1 MRTRFCTAVIATLLV
16 SLGALPCRAQWVLAA
31 HAAKNMIQRM
41 SQKSAA
47 GGYDVAIVLLEAPA
61 DKVYERTLASLKTHS
76 ELTITKDDSKRGQ
89 IEFRKGNEVAGFNIG
104 SLGDKLTQLVI
115 ASNVTDPTQ
124 PGATPMVVNAV
135 LRVCKEVNVEC
146 SVEQ

>member
-1 MRTRFCTAVIATLLV
+1 MRSKSCTVLIALFCIAT
-16 SLGALPCRAQWVLAA
+16 SAAHAQWVLAA
-31 HAAKNMIQRM
+31 HAAKNIIQHM

-61 DKVYERTLASLKTHS
+61 DKVYERTLASLKTHP
-76 ELTITKDDSKRGQ
+76 ELTITKDDTKKGQ
-89 IEFRKGNEVAGFNIG
+89 IEFRKGNEVAGFNIS

-115 ASNVTDPTQ
+115 ASNAADPTQ
-124 PGATPMVVNAV
+124 PGSTPMVVSAV

-146 SVEQ
+146 TVESK